1 MKHMNPKLSALL
13 LEGFSIDT
21 LFKLNESQL
30 RALHERVKKSKK
42 ETKEAE
48 LLLDPK
54 SSEDMNIAKE
64 KGLMTPDG
72 KIKTKMES
80 EVTEKAVSKKQRGL
94 MGAAYSV
101 EKGDK
106 KLKDIPSSYRDKVKD
121 LVGSMS
127 KKQLKDFAGTKNKD
141 LEEVK
146 KIEESIMRIIENY
159 NTLSISKS
167 DLIKTINRYKR

>member
-1 MKHMNPKLSALL
+1 MKHMNPNLSALL

-80 EVTEKAVSKKQRGL
+80 EVTEKAVSKKPDQ
-94 MGAAYSV
+94 
-101 EKGDK
+101 
-106 KLKDIPSSYRDKVKD
+106 KLS
-121 LVGSMS
+121 L
-127 KKQLKDFAGTKNKD
+127 
-141 LEEVK
+141 
-146 KIEESIMRIIENY
+146 
-159 NTLSISKS
+159 
-167 DLIKTINRYKR
+167 